1 MNRSETICSLQR
13 IKNEEEKKKRE
24 KVKLEKLEVSSKQ
37 IPILNQ
43 STFFTCLKS
52 GGCKLRKSTFMMFN

>member
-24 KVKLEKLEVSSKQ
+24 KVKLEKLEVSSK
-37 IPILNQ
+37 
-43 STFFTCLKS
+43 
-52 GGCKLRKSTFMMFN
+52 